1 MVSLLS
7 VPWVLSQDG
16 NQERSAQESAGKRQ
30 RSTKLVHKGI
40 NTEKGKLPV
49 APGEKLGL
57 GLEGASGVEAV
68 SRHATV
74 EDFLAPAQCNYML
87 LHVWHASL
95 AW

>member
-57 GLEGASGVEAV
+57 GLEGARGVEAV
-68 SRHATV
+68 SRHVTV
-74 EDFLAPAQCNYML
+74 EVSWL
-87 LHVWHASL
+87 LLSATTCFFTCGMPH
-95 AW
+95 